1 MEIIPKNM
9 ERLRERDA
17 PGNSW
22 TGWLKIQVVDHPWW
36 WKPKHR
42 RSSLSL
48 SPTIEAA
55 ARL

>member
-22 TGWLKIQVVDHPWW
+22 TGWLKIQVVDHDGGGSQNIAGLPSVC
-36 WKPKHR
+36 R
-42 RSSLSL
+42 R
-48 SPTIEAA
+48 P
-55 ARL
+55 